1 MIVITNV
8 EQNADLCAI
17 GILCEFK
24 GESNTHIETSFPHT
38 RCSLNLLYS
47 K

>member
-8 EQNADLCAI
+8 EQNADLFAI
-17 GILCEFK
+17 GVFCEFK
-24 GESNTHIETSFPHT
+24 CESNTHVETSFPHT
-38 RCSLNLLYS
+38 ICSLNLLYT